1 MAILKIARMGHP
13 VLRQAAAPVG
23 DPRAPEIAR
32 LVADMIETMQ
42 DAPGVG
48 LAAPQVHAPL
58 RIVVFH
64 VPAARAEP
72 THAPVPITV
81 LINPVIV
88 PLDEE
93 RDAAW
98 EACLSVPGLTG
109 LVPRYRRIRYTG
121 LTPDNK
127 MLDRVAEGFHAR
139 VVQHECDHLDGV
151 LYPARVQ
158 DPRHFGFAEE
168 IRRYPLTTSEGQPQP
183 QEQEGEGRS

>member
-13 VLRQAAAPVG
+13 VLRQAASPVV
-23 DPRAPEIAR
+23 DPRAPAVAR

-48 LAAPQVHAPL
+48 LAAPQVYAPL

-64 VPAARAEP
+64 IPAGRVEP

-81 LINPVIV
+81 LINPVIE
-88 PLDEE
+88 PLDDDRE
-93 RDAAW
+93 AAW
-98 EACLSVPGLTG
+98 EACLSLPGLTG

-121 LTPDNK
+121 LTTDNK
-127 MLDRVAEGFHAR
+127 TVDRVAEGFHAR
-139 VVQHECDHLDGV
+139 VVQHECDHLAGV

-158 DPRHFGFAEE
+158 DARHFGFAEE
-168 IRRYPLTTSEGQPQP
+168 IRRHPPATADGRTRPP
-183 QEQEGEGRS
+183 EGEGRP